1 MTSPMITAHL
11 VVGTI
16 LLYYG
21 GEFVVKGASHIAR
34 LLGISRMVVGLTV
47 VAFGTSLPELVV
59 SLVAAT
65 SGKEEIAIGNIIGSN
80 IANVGLIIGLSCSLF
95 YISINGKRFLKDLNI
110 MMAASALFIL
120 IVLDGMVERWEGVIL
135 FSGIILYTIYRLYSG
150 QKETDAHD
158 EFGTVG
164 INAGLLVFGIL
175 GLYFGSNIFVEGAIS
190 LARSFGI
197 AELVIGM
204 TIVAYGTSL
213 PELATSLVAASR
225 KEGDISLGNII
236 GSNLFNIMCVVG
248 PVAIISPLAADRSL
262 LSFELPVMI
271 AFSIALYPLVRVS
284 GTVSRKYAGV
294 LLLGYLSFIIS
305 LFVI

>member
-1 MTSPMITAHL
+1 MTDSMIAAHL
-11 VVGTI
+11 AAGTI

-65 SGKEEIAIGNIIGSN
+65 SGKESIAVGNVIGSN

-95 YISINGKRFLKDLNI
+95 YVSIVGKRFLKDLNI
-110 MMAASALFIL
+110 MMLASVLFIV
-120 IVLDGMVERWEGVIL
+120 IMLDGRVERWEGIVL
-135 FSGIILYTIYRLYSG
+135 FSGIIIYTFYRLYSG
-150 QKETDAHD
+150 KKETDVHE
-158 EFGTVG
+158 EFGSVG
-164 INAGLLVFGIL
+164 LNAGFLVFGIL
-175 GLYFGSNIFVEGAIS
+175 GLYFGSNIFVEGAVS

-197 AELVIGM
+197 AEIVIGM

-213 PELATSLVAASR
+213 PELATSLVAAFR

-236 GSNLFNIMCVVG
+236 GSNLFNLMAVIG
-248 PVAIISPLAADRSL
+248 PVAIISPLTAERSL

-271 AFSIALYPLVRVS
+271 AFSVALYPLVRVS
-284 GTVSRKYAGV
+284 GTVSRRYASV
-294 LLLGYLSFIIS
+294 LLLAYLTFIIS